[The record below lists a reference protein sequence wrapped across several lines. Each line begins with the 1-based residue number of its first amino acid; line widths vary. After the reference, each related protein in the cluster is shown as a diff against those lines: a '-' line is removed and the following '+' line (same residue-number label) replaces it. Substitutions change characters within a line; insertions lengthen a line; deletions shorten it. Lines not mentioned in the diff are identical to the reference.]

1 MPRGIHICRYP
12 IFAAI
17 FAVAAAFGQSP
28 APSPSA
34 SGNPRE
40 LQRQVQQ
47 LKQEN
52 QQLKQENQRLRELL
66 TQGNTTKPTTTP
78 AKPATAR
85 SVQTAPPG
93 DTVRDVP
100 IPPGLVDWSLD
111 EPAANTGKGAGGKAA
126 GQRKATAGSND
137 QQSLT
142 HWLTTSSNKRHNS
155 SCRWFKNSNG
165 RPCRANEGIP
175 CKICGG

>member
-1 MPRGIHICRYP
+1 VAPDRACYPKSLSYAAGMKPQTHICSYL

-17 FAVAAAFGQSP
+17 FAVAAAFSQSFTPSP
-28 APSPSA
+28 AVSP
-34 SGNPRE
+34 NPQE

-66 TQGNTTKPTTTP
+66 SQGNTNT
-78 AKPATAR
+78 R
-85 SVQTAPPG
+85 TAPV
-93 DTVRDVP
+93 TQ
-100 IPPGLVDWSLD
+100 
-111 EPAANTGKGAGGKAA
+111 PARTYAPETAAASGGSDQKA
-126 GQRKATAGSND
+126 
-137 QQSLT
+137 LT

-155 SCRWFKNSNG
+155 NCRWFKNSKG
-165 RPCRANEGIP
+165 RPCRADEGIP